1 MKPLNWGFGVSIFGI
16 IIMDK
21 YMKNKYFNIVLLAL
35 GLVFA
40 TSSMSVITI
49 GNNPPSSSNYYED
62 VYLHTVTARYTS
74 DTTFEV
80 YIRADENM
88 NFITSARPVI
98 YNALMKDG
106 NKYVNATITLH
117 DDDGTGTDE
126 IKIVVSGL
134 DFSSVQIFNKTI
146 VRLICKHSFPEIHE
160 VNLRT
165 LTERH
170 AITFRKQLINL
181 LYQAIIFK

>member
-1 MKPLNWGFGVSIFGI
+1 
-16 IIMDK
+16 
-21 YMKNKYFNIVLLAL
+21 MKNKYFNIVLLTL
-35 GLVFA
+35 GLIFV
-40 TSSMSVITI
+40 TTSMSVITI
-49 GNNPPSSSNYYED
+49 GNNPPSSASYYED
-62 VYLHTVTARYTS
+62 VYLNKVTARYTS
-74 DTTFEV
+74 DTTFEI

-134 DFSSVQIFNKTI
+134 DFSSRIFFSWTDMVAMGKTLFENYNYSRGKSNSI
-146 VRLICKHSFPEIHE
+146 KF
-160 VNLRT
+160 LRT
-165 LTERH
+165 SQFNSGYTVVG
-170 AITFRKQLINL
+170 AATQTT
-181 LYQAIIFK
+181 QAGTI